1 MTLATGRS
9 NRRYALFHSS
19 AQLQPASG
27 RLFAFLPRQVSG
39 FTLLELMVV
48 MVIIGIVMTFVTLS
62 IGGDNRAEELGREAR
77 RLAALMDLASDEAI
91 LRSSQLA
98 VRFGD
103 SEYEFYILQNNK
115 AWQPVTD
122 DPQFRLRTL
131 PKGVNLDLQLEDSP
145 PLGLDTDS
153 EQDQPQVFILSS
165 GEMTPFI
172 LTLSARETKQ
182 QFQVKGGLTGEVE
195 LE

>member
-1 MTLATGRS
+1 MKKSDS
-9 NRRYALFHSS
+9 N
-19 AQLQPASG
+19 QPPSG
-27 RLFAFLPRQVSG
+27 RLFAFVPQRSAG

-48 MVIIGIVMTFVTLS
+48 LVIIGIVMGGAMLS
-62 IGGDNRAEELGREAR
+62 IGDDNRSKELDREAR
-77 RLAALMDLASDEAI
+77 RLAALMDLASDEAV

-103 SEYEFYILQNNK
+103 SEYEFYALQNN
-115 AWQPVTD
+115 AWLPLTD
-122 DPQFRLRTL
+122 DPQLRLRTL
-131 PKGVNLDLQLEDSP
+131 PKGVNLDLELEDSP

-153 EQDQPQVFILSS
+153 DQQQPQVFILSS

-182 QFQVKGGLTGEVE
+182 RYQVKGGLTGEVE

>member
-1 MTLATGRS
+1 MILVTGRS
-9 NRRYALFHSS
+9 NKLYPVSRSQAK
-19 AQLQPASG
+19 LQPASG
-27 RLFAFLPRQVSG
+27 RLFVFLPQRMGG

-48 MVIIGIVMTFVTLS
+48 MVIIGIVMSFVTLS
-62 IGGDNRAEELGREAR
+62 IGGDNRAKELGREAR

-103 SEYEFYILQNNK
+103 SDYEFYSLQNNT
-115 AWQPVTD
+115 WQPVTD

-131 PKGVNLDLQLEDSP
+131 PKGVNLDLELEDSP
-145 PLGLDTDS
+145 PLGLDADPD
-153 EQDQPQVFILSS
+153 QDQPQVFILSS

-182 QFQVKGGLTGEVE
+182 VFQVKGGLTGEVE